1 MRTSAAASIALELTI
16 LTPEDSRASRGVFPP
31 AHAHEPM
38 RRIRP
43 ARLAQVPG
51 LRWTAAAALWTRRG
65 HSLMRWRDPGDTR
78 LECALDL
85 RACSMHGGTHAAEPG
100 NRPWQAPRVHTSIR
114 IEVLNLGFYPRGL
127 VSTRTTI
134 QFLKLY
140 GVFNTVRNGSERLR
154 KAAFV

>member
-85 RACSMHGGTHAAEPG
+85 RAWRDPRGGTREPAVASAACT
-100 NRPWQAPRVHTSIR
+100 H
-114 IEVLNLGFYPRGL
+114 L
-127 VSTRTTI
+127 
-134 QFLKLY
+134 
-140 GVFNTVRNGSERLR
+140 
-154 KAAFV
+154 

>member
-85 RACSMHGGTHAAEPG
+85 RACMAGPTWRNPGTG
-100 NRPWQAPRVHTSIR
+100 RGKRRVYTPLS
-114 IEVLNLGFYPRGL
+114 G
-127 VSTRTTI
+127 
-134 QFLKLY
+134 
-140 GVFNTVRNGSERLR
+140 
-154 KAAFV
+154 